1 MFDFASPWVV
11 GGWLLGLPLLYAVTT
26 LLFYAG
32 CALAEVD
39 NPSLGRSLLAVGL
52 ALLACVPAGGGLV
65 WLLGSYDTDPNVLF
79 GPMRILGIALALLV
93 TWVLSG
99 VLYKFLLTAP
109 YRKGLFISA
118 VELLLGA
125 LLSALVTA
133 VVLVVLAA
141 VQIARGKD
149 RAALPPAP
157 AAPLTTDTRLS

>member
-11 GGWLLGLPLLYAVTT
+11 GGWALGLLLLYAVTT

-32 CALAEVD
+32 CALADVA

-52 ALLACVPAGGGLV
+52 ALLVCLPAGGALV

-79 GPMRILGIALALLV
+79 GPMRILGITLALLV

-133 VVLVVLAA
+133 VVLVILAA
-141 VQIARGKD
+141 VQIARSKD
-149 RAALPPAP
+149 RAALPPPAP
-157 AAPLTTDTRLS
+157 VAADTRLS